1 MNPALRHLLEVS
13 TKRKWISY
21 EEINTTL
28 PDRMVDPEK
37 LDELLLLIERLDIA
51 FYDEESVRRNGHA
64 PFQAPLQTNLK
75 FKRDVLQKSSK
86 PISVDLADGE
96 PEGRGPEDTNVAGNY
111 HESTENSVL
120 PVQAGRYADQLL

>member
-1 MNPALRHLLEVS
+1 MNIVIPDMNPALRHLLEVS
-13 TKRKWISY
+13 VKRKWISY

-51 FYDEESVRRNGHA
+51 FYDEESVRRNGRA

-75 FKRDVLQKSSK
+75 FKRDVLQRNNKQVSADSAN
-86 PISVDLADGE
+86 ADGE
-96 PEGRGPEDTNVAGNY
+96 ITCAKQSFE
-111 HESTENSVL
+111 
-120 PVQAGRYADQLL
+120 